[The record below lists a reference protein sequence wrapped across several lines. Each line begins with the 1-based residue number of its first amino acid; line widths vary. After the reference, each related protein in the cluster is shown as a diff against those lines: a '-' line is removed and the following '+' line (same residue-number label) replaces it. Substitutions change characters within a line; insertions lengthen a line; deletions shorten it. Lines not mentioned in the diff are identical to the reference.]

1 MEVAVSKDFLRNSVN
16 VCLFNFE
23 LPLIIFIKLLN
34 KLTTIKSILSIS
46 LVFYLSAL
54 QQQSKLIAFP

>member
-1 MEVAVSKDFLRNSVN
+1 MPVVIFVLFDAVLFFYDVLFTCFITITN

-23 LPLIIFIKLLN
+23 LTLIFLKLLN

-46 LVFYLSAL
+46 LFGN
-54 QQQSKLIAFP
+54 